1 MLRRVARFL
10 IPPIAA
16 LLLLAALTVGLEYWL
31 QGHSASTSIVTA
43 QTELAVQPLLE
54 SSSTCHHRLRPG
66 ARMRLALSNTAAVT
80 LRINSA
86 GLRGPELSGESA
98 VPWRIL
104 MLGDDTVFGAELSE
118 RQSLPGQ
125 LQQLIKTRTE
135 SSVEVLNGGVPGDCP
150 LLTMLRFPDLEQLQ
164 PKLVILH
171 FDMSDVDD
179 DTVYRSLLGATD
191 TDADARPA
199 CLHPS
204 LRSANPGPAL
214 PLPGWLQESAVFRRS
229 FAALRHDV
237 PSLLSITSEA
247 AGQQQFTWISDHGEN
262 RRLETEHAL
271 RPLSELRRAV
281 EATGA
286 KLLVITCPV
295 AWQLVDGRRI
305 PELTRRCSIR
315 GATPCAGRE
324 PFLAIAEFCARER
337 IRFMDVSSRFQEQ
350 DEPLELFSR
359 TSPVLSAKGVALYAE
374 AISEYLFTNP
384 PGDWETSENTAEPR

>member
-10 IPPIAA
+10 IPPVAA

-31 QGHSASTSIVTA
+31 QGRSASTSIITA

-66 ARMRLALSNTAAVT
+66 ARMRLALSDTASVT
-80 LRINSA
+80 VRINSA
-86 GLRGPELSGESA
+86 GLRGPEPSVEA
-98 VPWRIL
+98 QMPWRIL

-125 LQQLIKTRTE
+125 LQQLIQSRTE
-135 SSVEVLNGGVPGDCP
+135 SAVEVLNGGVPGDCP
-150 LLTMLRFPDLEQLQ
+150 LLTMLRFPDFRQLQ

-171 FDMSDVDD
+171 LDMSDVDD
-179 DTVYRSLLGATD
+179 DTVYRSLFGETNEG
-191 TDADARPA
+191 PA

-214 PLPGWLQESAVFRRS
+214 PLPGWLQESAVFRHG

-271 RPLSELRRAV
+271 RPLAELRRAV
-281 EATGA
+281 EASGA
-286 KLLVITCPV
+286 KLLVTTCPV

-305 PELTRRCSIR
+305 PELTRRCRIR

-337 IRFMDVSSRFQEQ
+337 IRLVDVSDRFRQQE
-350 DEPLELFSR
+350 EPLELFSR
-359 TSPVLSAKGVALYAE
+359 TSPVLSAKGVTLYAA
-374 AISEYLFTNP
+374 AISEYLFKNP
-384 PGDWETSENTAEPR
+384 PGDWETSENAEEPR

>member
-10 IPPIAA
+10 IPPVAA

-31 QGHSASTSIVTA
+31 QGRSASTSIITA

-66 ARMRLALSNTAAVT
+66 ARKRLALSDTASVT
-80 LRINSA
+80 VRINSA
-86 GLRGPELSGESA
+86 GLRGPEPSVEA
-98 VPWRIL
+98 QMPWRIL

-125 LQQLIKTRTE
+125 LQQLIQSRTE
-135 SSVEVLNGGVPGDCP
+135 SAVEVLNGGVPGDCP
-150 LLTMLRFPDLEQLQ
+150 LLTMLRFPDFRQLQ

-171 FDMSDVDD
+171 LDMSDVDD
-179 DTVYRSLLGATD
+179 DTVYRSLFGETNEG
-191 TDADARPA
+191 PA

-214 PLPGWLQESAVFRRS
+214 PLPGWLQESAVFRHG

-271 RPLSELRRAV
+271 RPLAELRRAV
-281 EATGA
+281 EASGA
-286 KLLVITCPV
+286 KLLVTTCPV

-305 PELTRRCSIR
+305 PELTRRCRIR

-337 IRFMDVSSRFQEQ
+337 IRLVDVSDRFRQQ

-359 TSPVLSAKGVALYAE
+359 TSPVPSAKGVTLYAA

-384 PGDWETSENTAEPR
+384 PGDWETSENAEEPR

>member
-10 IPPIAA
+10 IPPVAA

-31 QGHSASTSIVTA
+31 QGRSASTSIITA

-66 ARMRLALSNTAAVT
+66 ARKRLALSDTASVT
-80 LRINSA
+80 VRINSA
-86 GLRGPELSGESA
+86 GLRGPEPSVEA
-98 VPWRIL
+98 QMPWRIL

-125 LQQLIKTRTE
+125 LQQLIQSRTE
-135 SSVEVLNGGVPGDCP
+135 SAVEVLNGGVPGDCP
-150 LLTMLRFPDLEQLQ
+150 LLTMLRFPDFRQLQ

-171 FDMSDVDD
+171 LDMSDVDD
-179 DTVYRSLLGATD
+179 DTVYRSLFGETNEG
-191 TDADARPA
+191 PA

-214 PLPGWLQESAVFRRS
+214 PLPGWLQESAVFRHG

-271 RPLSELRRAV
+271 RPLAELRRAV
-281 EATGA
+281 EASGA
-286 KLLVITCPV
+286 KLLVTTCPV

-305 PELTRRCSIR
+305 PELTRRCRIR

-337 IRFMDVSSRFQEQ
+337 IRLVDVSDRFRQQE
-350 DEPLELFSR
+350 EPLELFSR
-359 TSPVLSAKGVALYAE
+359 TSPVLSAKGVTLYAA
-374 AISEYLFTNP
+374 AISEYLFKNP
-384 PGDWETSENTAEPR
+384 PGDWETSENAEEPR